1 MCIHNT
7 IYEVERMR
15 TTRRKK
21 QSVFNVTK
29 VMLLVIC
36 LIATFAVVL
45 STIDFD
51 VNVAHGGT
59 EAVKDGDDSVE
70 VGTASEITGDNGA
83 PTAKSFGFTQN
94 NTSEERIFNFTDTF
108 NNLEVTRGNH
118 AITKSDGN
126 TDIFTWIG
134 GISTSSTQ
142 TGQWKFGVKDAAA
155 TNKAAMVLNYHPGE
169 FVAGLM
175 QRPDITVS
183 ASFTITFNSSDNRD
197 GKVFGITSHQAV
209 VVLNPLATNTNLT
222 ATEALASM
230 GDFGNGTN
238 NVKTEDESNYSGFT
252 SNSVTLTKDNP
263 KLAMGIGF
271 DFIYRDTSSRDVW
284 MEVLSLKVNLKI
296 TLKDSSVLDS
306 NENGNLFIND
316 YSSPVVSKQFIN
328 SGIAT
333 QTPYITGTD
342 ANSGWAVYDDSFS
355 SFLSKYTDNMNLG
368 SGKMLSFTSTPLT
381 RNGKTYYKSTSTQF
395 TDTYD
400 YSGAG
405 GFNLAALQKLYDEGG
420 VSAVQAALPYMGFGL
435 STISNIDVTKLASGD
450 LAGAIT
456 WVGGADKRFAAGI
469 KTVQVGDAR
478 QNMDN
483 ENSAAAAV
491 FNVWEIA
498 VGGTATKDV
507 YVDGVKV
514 GWAEVRRDDRATVTV
529 HTYMQ
534 DNARVRTVVTDF
546 GDKPV
551 TTDVTFAGI
560 DTKSPE
566 IGANSTNSGVAMEDT
581 AYINAVK
588 DASLLDW
595 YRQNVF
601 SNGANVEVYED
612 SDSAAFS
619 PYVWFYTVQMAEDMK
634 YLTTPRAFNS
644 YAEIKAAGLDPI
656 GLNELTTF
664 EFDFTTGKA
673 KGFGSTKYEANGTPL
688 DDYAVSGNG
697 YYLFTFYTVDLAGN
711 IANGTTSFYVKADT
725 TTPTYT
731 IDLSYLDSNDNP
743 VSILASENGIK
754 WATGKTTLTIS
765 INLNFSGNSIIFEDA
780 NNTYMLTL
788 DGSGDRRTGGRGYGY
803 ANLVSYGTSLEMH
816 TASSNQIA
824 LNLLSNL
831 QPATANVSV
840 ALQDDGSTVD
850 LTFVFDDPAQTIAF
864 ITEFNVYA
872 GQYDKIESPDSDEM
886 ATSYIN
892 PDWKDGV
899 HVLIDRTAP
908 QTPELNDAGENE
920 NLEVFN
926 YEFPSTRN
934 WYTAGYKYD
943 LSLAFQDILV
953 NSDYANGIKVYA
965 GMKYLATASDIDAL
979 KALDIENVYGQIDES
994 NFNAYFDRLQTRRGD
1009 ELEGDETL
1017 TTFDLVQEMKGGM
1030 RALFVWVVDQAGNI
1044 SAINKYYVLA
1054 DNTTYVVNSGMLI
1067 NSALGSTATID
1078 QSNGDDTYTTSFK
1091 RGESVFLT
1099 LGVNEGYVPFALTKN
1114 VNGVATTLLENYT
1127 PTLVWALSN
1136 DKYNDYL
1143 AFGDDYSS
1151 VEYIHDDPDSLASLD
1166 AITTLTFAHR
1176 QVITRNITNT
1186 QIAYTSLGVVIPM
1199 TLNNDNARDSFEFKY
1214 FDKDGAPISQPIKVG
1229 EYKVQIYI
1237 AKDNA
1242 SYVTSDF
1249 AMDQDGNQMLT
1260 SLEFGIIR
1268 GNAIVTA
1275 NATQSIYGDTIT
1287 LSYTLSGIVE
1297 ENLAAE
1303 GINFELALKID
1314 GYTPGMKCD
1323 AGQYQI
1329 IANGLLTNYDNYNV
1343 EFRSAYH
1350 TVAQRNIN
1358 IYAWS
1363 ATKTYGSQDPTLHF
1377 GLKKGEVTNEILVEA
1392 FGGLGYNQVADG
1404 TLGGDEYYLFEAG
1417 NRISRAN
1424 GENVG
1429 EYAYTVDTALFEVSK
1444 NFKVVAQ
1451 STQRFVI
1458 TQRVV
1463 TLEVGGQSTLLP
1475 YGTDIDL
1482 ATIKPSYTLTSEDS
1496 ALASEIAMLVGDSL
1510 TLDSVAVDGSD
1521 ASYSQVF
1528 MHTILLGATGN
1539 ENISLVLGDDTTYII
1554 YIALQNAII
1563 ISVKDGVVF
1572 EYTYGVSLEDI
1583 LKDLVY
1589 SDAKFDISGEVPAH
1603 DSIVW
1608 TASVEGAIAT
1618 PNAGGYIV
1626 KVSGANLVVGG
1637 ENTADAVFVEDFTLT
1652 INPATIIVNPTATAF
1667 SKVYGDSDNVYG
1679 IGYEIS
1685 SIEGVTEGV
1694 YAGMA
1699 FDDIKATLSGSFV
1712 RARYTAQGVFRS
1724 FGSMYDDAT
1733 NAGVIIS
1740 NAMGEGEYYSW
1751 AIGSAFSSHN
1761 ANFNVVA
1768 NFDDSVR
1775 FEIAQKQIVLYTA
1788 NFVGVNKSFDNTYDV
1803 HYSTTKAYDLTSS
1816 LARANDEVYLVYNAT
1831 YMSAGSALENTPTSI
1846 IFTNLAINGA
1856 SANNYVLTTIENDG
1870 VDVVVSADG
1879 AITSATSVTIK
1890 SLDNAKE
1897 CVGANKITIYFGQI
1911 GVHKTDVTIIKE
1923 YDNTTSLTIDGV
1935 SIANTSDAEG
1945 IGTAILAQIAS
1956 RGDARVLDG
1965 ESDEYSGTGVSANY
1979 SINTLTLFFPL
1990 ANADDVI
1997 IVSDYDRDVVITVA
2011 EYEGVKGI
2019 KVVLKNMPATISA
2032 RVIDADSFESIKAV
2046 DRDYNATGIVNTE
2059 YVYSVGALAEGDTVE
2074 SVGLELRGMIE
2085 GGVVNV
2091 GSYSVDAS
2099 SASLTQDNTHS
2110 YIANSNYVLDTV
2122 SINNKFDLSVT
2133 INRAKLMP
2141 NVTFVDKEYDN
2152 STNIDTRA
2160 GIGGGALTTL
2170 RYADNLKSE
2179 LDQMVVSGTITY
2191 ALSQDGKLDS
2201 NVQQDL
2207 LHNVMVSGLTITAD
2221 SALLANYEIYGSRYI
2236 GGEYMSVGMI
2246 TSGALIADYEMLD
2259 VVRLTKKHLP
2269 IISNNVIIEDKI
2281 YDGTNIANITIK
2293 ISPEHVPAEH
2303 LDLLEIIATGTFARR
2318 QVGNNIVVN
2327 IGEPVLSAKTEEGR
2341 ALLHNY
2347 ELQEFSGRFSGNII
2361 PQPVVLG
2368 ATLGEKVYNGET
2380 DIFKGNI
2387 VYSFD
2392 GIRDADRNDYAVQ
2405 TNGGAHYIDG
2415 DVNVERDA
2423 YGEVV
2428 WYKDKDCTSPL
2439 TLVEG
2444 KWVDGDGIEATN
2456 KFAKVL
2462 NKAGTIYN
2470 PTLANTQEK
2479 YINYILTVA
2488 SNYVDDSYVAYK
2500 LATDSE
2506 PRYYQTTT
2514 EREGVTFYYPLPS
2527 TNKYVESVT
2536 DAVKDYVVGA
2546 YKLDGILVYIVSSD
2560 CEDESVK
2567 TLDKPLT
2574 YLTAEGKITQRMV
2587 YIKADGIKPIEGT
2600 TAFTKKYDATNKFF
2614 GVRDVDYEYV
2624 DGSIANV
2631 IAGDVVDIAHITAD
2645 FDSSFTSAL
2654 YVLFSATGIAGKDAY
2669 KYTIDTTSPTTMS
2682 VYGKITKQ
2690 DIVANLADG
2699 EIVYGTS
2706 AGDIEGDITYQFIS
2720 DDGRLFPLVW
2730 SYEHNSFFVKYQDA
2744 LIVAGFIENAG
2755 DPIKEGDEKY
2765 VANYVSKMYNLNPD
2779 TGLFDKVAEGE
2790 MGEYLKLSGTFTLPS
2805 VDATFAS
2812 ARPGAG
2818 AESTSYT
2825 LTNGNALNFA
2835 FVPRYTNDDNT
2846 SSSLTVVRRDLHVS
2860 TDGLD
2865 VSKIYGGN
2873 DPRVSLVYNNR
2884 ASFDIG
2890 QRIFIIDGVD
2900 YNPELHLAIFNSTT
2914 GVTTEVAE
2922 IYGKDGYAPAS
2933 KDLADDEHYVY
2944 VLKAPEGVDYST
2956 LIANYNVYLCDI
2968 NVPLVLKEDGEIVF
2982 AFGDGDEHRATKLTI
2997 TLPTLDGVS
3006 IKAGEHIYV
3015 YTEENKVAV
3024 DRTKD
3029 VVQGAQEGDE
3039 ITYIDSALNPIS
3051 AANAGVYNGLIKV
3064 SRHIKVDEN
3073 DPNQYHIEWVSPS
3086 NVTITINRA
3095 SIEAV
3100 AGNAV
3105 SMYNGKVQKYDTSG
3119 SSPYFDFSHLTL
3131 SENDFVI
3138 KTQKQV
3144 GGQWVDAQL
3153 KDAGTYKVII
3163 TTRAGFEDD
3172 YKNYQAVRVEAT
3184 YTITKAAVNIT
3195 LSTDGYTLTQ
3205 DGNVKT
3211 LSTTFIEGGVY
3222 TVGFS
3227 VSMADPTIPSNAK
3240 LDESDL
3246 SVVLSNGNS
3255 EVDMPGRYSF
3265 KIVISNE
3272 DINASNYN
3280 IVGGSGQLEIIAKT
3294 LVANEENTIHVEE
3307 GFLAN
3312 RFVVREIVGN
3322 NTTHASDEA
3331 YLAAIRGYMPL
3342 ITEQGNLKTD
3352 AELVAVLVMKLYCGN
3367 DDVSLGGRTMRV
3379 SLAIPD
3385 SIDSLDG
3392 IALYIVNQEG
3402 GLTKLTNYQVVN
3414 GKIEYSTDYLG
3425 ALVFVDIAQPYV
3437 QPWAMYVGIGVGCFV
3452 ALLVLVVF
3460 ISMGVKK
3467 AKMKK
3472 LD

>member
-1 MCIHNT
+1 
-7 IYEVERMR
+7 MR

-21 QSVFNVTK
+21 QSVFNITR

-36 LIATFAVVL
+36 LICTFAVVL
-45 STIDFD
+45 ATIDFD
-51 VNVAHGGT
+51 VNVASAGRQQFK
-59 EAVKDGDDSVE
+59 EQDDVATI
-70 VGTASEITGDNGA
+70 GTASPMQGDHGDL
-83 PTAKSFGFTQN
+83 TAQNFGFKQN
-94 NTSEERIFNFTDTF
+94 GSQSQRTFTFTETFANTVVSTANHQIIKGDGDTE
-108 NNLEVTRGNH
+108 L
-118 AITKSDGN
+118 
-126 TDIFTWIG
+126 FTWVG
-134 GISTSSTQ
+134 GTDANSTN
-142 TGQWKFGVKDAAA
+142 TGAWKFGV
-155 TNKAAMVLNYHPGE
+155 TNAYRYGDGYRVVLVMNYNPGS
-169 FVAGLM
+169 FILGLL
-175 QRPDITVS
+175 QRPDVTVS
-183 ASFTITFNSSDNRD
+183 ANFSIDYTHSSNNSLNTYND
-197 GKVFGITSHQAV
+197 K
-209 VVLNPLATNTNLT
+209 VVLGATTNASAIDAQTAMNYMLDGSKFGTTASSTSNTDNNGTDFTSKSAVFSPTNTVF
-222 ATEALASM
+222 SM
-230 GDFGNGTN
+230 G
-238 NVKTEDESNYSGFT
+238 V
-252 SNSVTLTKDNP
+252 
-263 KLAMGIGF
+263 GF
-271 DFIYRDTSSRDVW
+271 DWGFRVGSKEANLYFTD
-284 MEVLSLKVNLKI
+284 LKINFTI

-306 NENGNLFIND
+306 NENANLFIND
-316 YSSPVVSKQFIN
+316 YSSPVVSRQFIN

-333 QTPYITGTD
+333 QTPYIDTVDKYATT
-342 ANSGWAVYDDSFS
+342 ASVYDDSFS
-355 SFLSKYTDNMNLG
+355 SFLSRYTDNMNLG
-368 SGKMLSFTSTPLT
+368 SGKMISFTNTPLT
-381 RNGKTYYKSTSTQF
+381 HNGKTYYKSTSTQF

-405 GFNLAALQKLYDEGG
+405 GFSLASIQKLYDEGG
-420 VSAVQAALPYMGFGL
+420 ATAVQNALPYMGFGL
-435 STISNIDVTKLASGD
+435 STILNIDFTKLIAGD

-469 KTVQVGDAR
+469 KSVQVGDAR
-478 QNMDN
+478 VNMDD
-483 ENSAAAAV
+483 EGSQAAAV

-498 VGGTATKDV
+498 VGQTATKDI
-507 YVDGVKV
+507 YVEGVKV
-514 GWAEVRRDDRATVTV
+514 GWAEVKRDDRATVTV
-529 HTYMQ
+529 HTYMA

-546 GDKPV
+546 GGKPV

-560 DTKSPE
+560 DTNKPE
-566 IGANSTNSGVAMEDT
+566 IGASLTNSGVTMEDSQ
-581 AYINAVK
+581 YINATN
-588 DASLLDW
+588 DMSLLDW

-601 SNGANVEVYED
+601 ANGTNVEVYED
-612 SDSAAFS
+612 SDSAKFS
-619 PYVWFYTVQMAEDMK
+619 PYVWFYTVQMTNDTSSWPAK
-634 YLTTPRAFNS
+634 PTLNS
-644 YAEIKAAGLDPI
+644 YADIKAAGLDPI
-656 GLNELTTF
+656 GLNELSQC
-664 EFDFTTGKA
+664 EYDFTTGKA
-673 KGFGSTKYEANGTPL
+673 KGFWSTKFEANGTPL
-688 DDYAVSGNG
+688 GSYEAKGNG
-697 YYLFTFYTVDLAGN
+697 YYCFTFYTVDLAGN
-711 IANGTTSFYVKADT
+711 MASTTTSYYVKADT

-731 IDLSYLDSNDNP
+731 VDLSYLDSNNNP
-743 VSILASENGIK
+743 VSILASENGLK
-754 WATGKTTLTIS
+754 WATGETTLTIS

-788 DGSGDRRTGGRGYGY
+788 DGAGDRRTDGRGYGY
-803 ANLVSYGTSLEMH
+803 GNLVTYGTSVKMDN
-816 TASSNQIA
+816 ASSNEIV
-824 LNLLSNL
+824 LELLSNL
-831 QPATANVSV
+831 QNATANVKV
-840 ALQDDGSTVD
+840 ELQDDGKTVN
-850 LTFVFDDPAQTIAF
+850 LIFVFDNPLQTIAF
-864 ITEFNVYA
+864 ISEFNVYA

-886 ATSYIN
+886 AKNYIA

-908 QTPELNDAGENE
+908 VMPELNDAGEND

-926 YEFPSTRN
+926 YEFPATRN
-934 WYTAGYKYD
+934 WYTDGYKYD
-943 LSLAFQDILV
+943 LSLSFQDILV
-953 NSDYANGIKVYA
+953 NSDYASGIKVYA
-965 GMKYLATASDIDAL
+965 GMKYLATKADIDAL
-979 KALDIENVYGQIDES
+979 KTLDIESVYGQINES
-994 NFNAYFDRLQTRRGD
+994 NFNAYFDRLQMRRGD
-1009 ELEGDETL
+1009 ELEGDETA

-1044 SAINKYYVLA
+1044 SSINKYYVLA
-1054 DNTTYVVNSGMLI
+1054 DNTTYVVNSGILV
-1067 NSALGSTATID
+1067 NNALGSTATID
-1078 QSNGDDTYTTSFK
+1078 QANADEMYETSFK
-1091 RGESVFLT
+1091 RGDSVYLT
-1099 LGVNEGYVPFALTKN
+1099 LGVNEGYVPFTLTKT
-1114 VNGVATTLLENYT
+1114 VGGATITLIENYT
-1127 PTLVWALSN
+1127 PTSTWTLAN
-1136 DKYNDYL
+1136 EAYGDYL
-1143 AFGDDYSS
+1143 VFGEDYSR
-1151 VEYIHDDPDSLASLD
+1151 VEYVHDNPDSLSSLD

-1199 TLNNDNARDSFEFKY
+1199 TLNNDNARDSFEFNY
-1214 FDKDGAPISQPIKVG
+1214 FDKDGAPIAQPTKVG

-1249 AMDQDGNQMLT
+1249 VMDVDGNQAFET
-1260 SLEFGIIR
+1260 LEFGIIR
-1268 GNAIVTA
+1268 GNAVVTA
-1275 NATQSIYGDTIT
+1275 NATQSVYGDTIS

-1297 ENLAAE
+1297 ENLLAE
-1303 GINFELALKID
+1303 GINFELALKVD

-1329 IANGLLTNYDNYNV
+1329 VANGLLANYDNYNV

-1350 TVAQRNIN
+1350 TVTQKNIN

-1363 ATKTYGSQDPTLHF
+1363 ATKPYGSQDPTLHF
-1377 GLKKGEVTNEILVEA
+1377 GLKKGEVTDEMLIEA
-1392 FGGLGYNQVADG
+1392 FGGLGYVQVADE

-1417 NRISRAN
+1417 NRISRSN

-1444 NFKVVAQ
+1444 NYKVIAQ

-1458 TQRVV
+1458 TKRVV

-1475 YGTDIDL
+1475 YGTVVDL
-1482 ATIKPSYTLTSEDS
+1482 STIKPSYTLTSEDS
-1496 ALASEIAMLVGDSL
+1496 ALASEIASLVGDSL
-1510 TLDSVAVDGSD
+1510 TLDSVAVEGSD
-1521 ASYSQVF
+1521 ANYSQVLI
-1528 MHTILLGATGN
+1528 HTILLGVAGN
-1539 ENISLVLGDDTTYII
+1539 ENIEIKLGDDTDYVI

-1589 SDAKFDISGEVPAH
+1589 SDAKFDIAGEVPAY

-1608 TASVEGAIAT
+1608 TAQVEGAMAT

-1637 ENTADAVFVEDFTLT
+1637 ANTADAVFVEDFTLT
-1652 INPATIIVNPTATAF
+1652 VTPATITVSPTATAF

-1685 SIEGVTEGV
+1685 AIEGVTEGS
-1694 YAGMA
+1694 YAGIT
-1699 FDDIKATLSGSFV
+1699 FEDIKATLSGSFV
-1712 RARYTAQGVFRS
+1712 RARYTSQGVFRS

-1733 NAGVIIS
+1733 RDGVIIS
-1740 NAMGEGEYYSW
+1740 DTIGEGEYYSW
-1751 AIGSAFSSHN
+1751 AIGSQFSSSN
-1761 ANFNVVA
+1761 KNFKVVA
-1768 NFDDSVR
+1768 SYDDSVR
-1775 FEIAQKQIVLYTA
+1775 FDVAQKEIKLYTA

-1803 HYSTTKAYDLTSS
+1803 HYSASRAYDLSS
-1816 LARANDEVYLVYNAT
+1816 ALARANDEVYLVYNAQ
-1831 YMSAGSALENTPTSI
+1831 YMSQGSAIENTTTSI
-1846 IFTNLAINGA
+1846 LFTNLAIEGS
-1856 SANNYVLTTIENDG
+1856 SANNYVLTTIENNGVEVIVVGDG
-1870 VDVVVSADG
+1870 T
-1879 AITSATSVTIK
+1879 ITSTTSVEIK
-1890 SLDNAKE
+1890 SLDNSKAS
-1897 CVGANKITIYFGQI
+1897 VGANVITIYFGQI

-1923 YDNTTSLTIDGV
+1923 YDNTTSLTIDGIT
-1935 SIANTSDAEG
+1935 IANTSDAEG

-1956 RGDARVLDG
+1956 RGEARVLEG
-1965 ESDEYSGTGVSANY
+1965 ESDEYTGTQVSKNY
-1979 SINTLTLFFPL
+1979 SINTLALFFPL
-1990 ANADDVI
+1990 ENADDVI
-1997 IVSDYDRDVVITVA
+1997 IVSDYDRDVVITVV

-2019 KVVLKNMPATISA
+2019 KVVLKNMSATISA
-2032 RVIDADSFESIKAV
+2032 RVIDADSFEYIKAV
-2046 DRDYNATGIVNTE
+2046 DRDYNKTGIVNTE
-2059 YVYSVGALAEGDTVE
+2059 YVFNVGALAEGDTNE

-2091 GSYSVDAS
+2091 GSYSVDVSEA
-2099 SASLTQDNTHS
+2099 ALTPDNTHS

-2152 STNIDTRA
+2152 STNIDTQA
-2160 GIGGGALTTL
+2160 GLGGGTLTTL

-2179 LDQMVVSGTITY
+2179 LDQMIVTGTITY

-2221 SALLANYEIYGSRYI
+2221 SALLQNYEIYGSRYV
-2236 GGEYMSVGMI
+2236 GGEYMSVGMV

-2259 VVRLTKKHLP
+2259 IVRITKKHLP

-2293 ISPEHVPAEH
+2293 ISPDHVPAEH

-2327 IGEPVLSAKTEEGR
+2327 IGEPVLSAKTEEGK

-2361 PQPVVLG
+2361 PQPVVLS

-2392 GIRDADRNDYAVQ
+2392 GIHDADRNDYAIQ

-2415 DVNVERDA
+2415 DVNVERDT

-2428 WYKDKDCTSPL
+2428 WYKDKECTSLL
-2439 TLVEG
+2439 TLEGG
-2444 KWVDGDGIEATN
+2444 KWVDSDGVEATN
-2456 KFAKVL
+2456 KYAKVL
-2462 NKAGTIYN
+2462 SKAGTIYN

-2488 SNYVDDSYVAYK
+2488 SSYVDDNYVAFK
-2500 LATDSE
+2500 LADDVE
-2506 PRYYQTTT
+2506 PRYYQMTD

-2546 YKLDGILVYIVSSD
+2546 YKLDGALVYIVSND
-2560 CEDESVK
+2560 CEDASVL
-2567 TLDKPLT
+2567 TLAKPVT
-2574 YLTAEGKITQRMV
+2574 YIMAEGKITQRLV
-2587 YIKADGIKPIEGT
+2587 RIKADGIKPIEGT

-2624 DGSIANV
+2624 EGSIANV
-2631 IAGDVVDIAHITAD
+2631 IAGDVVDIAHITAEY
-2645 FDSSFTSAL
+2645 DSASTNAL

-2669 KYTIDTTSPTTMS
+2669 KYTIDTIRPTTMS

-2690 DIVANLADG
+2690 DIVANLEDG
-2699 EIVYGTS
+2699 EVVYGTS
-2706 AGDIEGDITYQFIS
+2706 SGDIEGKITYQFIS

-2744 LIVAGFIENAG
+2744 LIVAGFIDNAG

-2765 VANYVSKMYNLNPD
+2765 VANYESKMYNLNQD

-2790 MGEYLKLSGTFTLPS
+2790 MGEYLKLSGMFTLPS
-2805 VDATFAS
+2805 VDATFES

-2818 AESTSYT
+2818 TQSTSYT
-2825 LTNGNALNFA
+2825 LTSGNALNFA
-2835 FVPRYTNDDNT
+2835 FVPNYTNDSNT
-2846 SSSLTVVRRDLHVS
+2846 SSSLTVVKRDLHVS

-2873 DPRVSLVYNNR
+2873 NPRISLVYNNR

-2914 GVTTEVAE
+2914 GVTTLAGE
-2922 IYGKDGYAPAS
+2922 YPLAS
-2933 KDLADDEHYVY
+2933 KDLNEDEHYVY
-2944 VLKAPEGVDYST
+2944 VLKAPEGVDYSE
-2956 LIANYNVYLCDI
+2956 IIKNYNVHLCDTS
-2968 NVPLVLKEDGEIVF
+2968 VPLVIVDDDITF
-2982 AFGDGDEHRATKLTI
+2982 AIGDKNYRASTLTI

-3006 IKAGEHIYV
+3006 IKGGDHTYV

-3024 DRTKD
+3024 DRAKD
-3029 VVQGAQEGDE
+3029 VVQGVQEGDV
-3039 ITYIDSALNPIS
+3039 IRYVDSEQNPIS
-3051 AANAGVYNGLIKV
+3051 ATNAGVYNGLIKV
-3064 SRHIKVDEN
+3064 SRAIKIDEN
-3073 DPNQYHIEWVSPS
+3073 DNNGYTIEWVSPA

-3095 SIEAV
+3095 SIGAV
-3100 AGNAV
+3100 AGDAV

-3138 KTQKQV
+3138 KTQRHE
-3144 GGQWVDAQL
+3144 GSEWVDAPL
-3153 KDAGTYKVII
+3153 KDAGVYKVII
-3163 TTRAGFEDD
+3163 TTREGFEED
-3172 YKNYQAVRVEAT
+3172 YKNYQAVSVTAT
-3184 YTITKAAVNIT
+3184 YTITKAAANIT

-3211 LSTTFIEGGVY
+3211 LSTMFVEGGVY
-3222 TVGFS
+3222 TVEFS
-3227 VSMADPTIPSNAK
+3227 VSMADKTIPSSAR

-3246 SVVLSNGNS
+3246 SVIFSNGES

-3265 KIVISNE
+3265 QIVITNE
-3272 DINASNYN
+3272 DINANNYN
-3280 IVGGSGQLEIIAKT
+3280 IVGGSGQLEIITKT
-3294 LVANEENTIHVEE
+3294 LVANEENIIHVEE

-3312 RFVVREIVGN
+3312 RFTVREIVGN

-3331 YLAAIRGYMPL
+3331 YLEAIRGYMPL
-3342 ITEQGNLKTD
+3342 ITAQGNLKTD

-3367 DDVSLGGRTMRV
+3367 SEVSLGGREMNV
-3379 SLAIPD
+3379 SVAIPD
-3385 SIDSLDG
+3385 SIKSLDG
-3392 IALYIVNQEG
+3392 IALYTVNQEG
-3402 GLTKLTNYQVVN
+3402 GLSKLTNYEVEN
-3414 GKIEYSTDYLG
+3414 GNIKYTTDYLG
-3425 ALVFVDIAQPYV
+3425 ALVFVNIAQPYV